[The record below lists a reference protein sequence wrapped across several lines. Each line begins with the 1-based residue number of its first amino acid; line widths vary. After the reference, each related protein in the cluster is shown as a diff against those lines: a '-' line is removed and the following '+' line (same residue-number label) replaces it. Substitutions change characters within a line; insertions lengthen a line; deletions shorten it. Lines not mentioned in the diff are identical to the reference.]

1 MKMARDIFKEIVEDD
16 ELRKL
21 LMEVFKWRDSFG
33 NRTLS
38 CNNAVVKLAD
48 RIYEKTGIG
57 LEQYT

>member
-1 MKMARDIFKEIVEDD
+1 MRDVIKEIAKDD

-21 LMEVFKWRDSFG
+21 LMEAFKWRDSFG
-33 NRTLS
+33 KRTLG